1 MVSPSQEASKQK
13 ENPLNILMQ
22 RILIMGDSWADWRIP
37 QIHGIDRENDQ
48 HHITGMLKN
57 LGHHVVN
64 CARTGSSNIKAL
76 NQAKAAIVGKQFD
89 WVIWFQT
96 EVFRDDH
103 MFDSDK
109 PFYLNYVAEELA
121 KQQYIEFEM
130 FRSNN
135 NLKAIV
141 IGGQAPV
148 FPFVRDYI
156 KIEMLI
162 DDWRSEIMNIK
173 FPFCHILS
181 LNEIADILQKD
192 TCLDSPRERIKMLGE
207 VEIIFNMC
215 DKRRDLFP
223 DSGHPGEKSHK
234 QLADRIHDFI
244 ITQES

>member
-1 MVSPSQEASKQK
+1 MR
-13 ENPLNILMQ
+13 

>member
-1 MVSPSQEASKQK
+1 LVSPSQEASKQK

>member
-1 MVSPSQEASKQK
+1 
-13 ENPLNILMQ
+13 MQ

>member
-1 MVSPSQEASKQK
+1 
-13 ENPLNILMQ
+13 MQ

-181 LNEIADILQKD
+181 LNEFADILQKD

>member
-1 MVSPSQEASKQK
+1 LVSPSQEASKQK

-37 QIHGIDRENDQ
+37 QIHGIDRKNDE
-48 HHITGMLKN
+48 HHITGKLKKI
-57 LGHHVVN
+57 GYSVTN
-64 CARTGSSNIKAL
+64 CSQMGNSNIMAL
-76 NQAKAAIVGKQFD
+76 RSAEQAVAKEQFD
-89 WVIWFQT
+89 WLIWFHT
-96 EVFRDDH
+96 EVFRDSH
-103 MFDSDK
+103 MYDSDK
-109 PFYLNYVAEELA
+109 PFRLMEMAKELA
-121 KQQYIEFEM
+121 EKQYQQFEQ

-181 LNEIADILQKD
+181 LNEFADILQKD